1 MFTGLIE
8 DLGIVK
14 YCSGGKLSIQTK
26 LKDIKIGDSININGV
41 CLTVTQIAS
50 AGAESLLFFD
60 LLSETRKK
68 SLLEGLKAGERVNL
82 ERAVQL
88 GQRLGGHLVTG
99 HVDGV
104 GMIKKKTTQ
113 RDGILLEVNCPQD
126 LLEYIVPKGSLAL
139 EGVSL
144 TVISVN
150 SGRKTFSLGI
160 IPHTQKT
167 TTLGFKRAGDKVNL
181 EVDILSKYI
190 RFDRKD
196 FSSEKITEAFL
207 RQKGML

>member
-8 DLGIVK
+8 DLGIVR
-14 YCSGGKLSIQTK
+14 YCGGSKLSIQTK
-26 LKDIKIGDSININGV
+26 LRDIKIGDSINVNGA

-50 AGAESLLFFD
+50 SLLTFD
-60 LLSETRKK
+60 LMSETRRK
-68 SLLEGLKAGERVNL
+68 SLLGGLTPGERVNL
-82 ERAVQL
+82 ERAVKL

-104 GMIKKKTTQ
+104 GIIKKKTNQ
-113 RDGILLEVNCPQD
+113 QGNLLLEVGCSQD

-150 SGRKTFSLGI
+150 PGRKTFSVGI

-167 TTLGFKRAGDKVNL
+167 TTLGFKRTGDKINL

-190 RFDRKD
+190 RRKD
-196 FSSEKITEAFL
+196 FSPGEITKTFL
-207 RQKGML
+207 HQKGML

>member
-167 TTLGFKRAGDKVNL
+167 TTLGFKRVGDKVNL